1 MFGDD
6 EVNMMDGREASG
18 NFHVRAAQKEQYENA
33 ATEGHFAPLL
43 RRGEKIEAS
52 MTDIIAF
59 QEYEREQ
66 ENLFKDY

>member
-1 MFGDD
+1 MFGD
-6 EVNMMDGREASG
+6 EEINMMDGREESG

-33 ATEGHFAPLL
+33 ATEGHFAPLI
-43 RRGEKIEAS
+43 RRVEKIDQS
-52 MTDIIAF
+52 MNDIIAF